1 MTDINRDGVT
11 IIIEPRSPIDD
22 TGAKPFGERTTGLIN
37 SGTHRGVID
46 FQHVRYVSSA
56 GFQPLLVA
64 AKLIDEAGGR
74 LVLCGLS
81 LQPLRLLEFHFQH

>member
-11 IIIEPRSPIDD
+11 IFEPRGPIDG
-22 TGAKPFGERTTGLIN
+22 TSAKPFAERISGLIN

-56 GFQPLLVA
+56 GFRPLLVA
-64 AKLIDEAGGR
+64 AKLIDAAGGR

-81 LQPLRLLEFHFQH
+81 PRPLRLLEFHFQH